1 MSAALEVRNLTK
13 DFQTNQG
20 FFRKGKPFRAVNN
33 VSFDIYTGRAIAIV
47 GESGCGKSTLARLIC
62 QMAGYTPTSG
72 EILINGKLIEP
83 IKSRQDRIDLSS
95 SVQMIFQDP
104 YGALNPVHTIGWHLD
119 RAARNQF
126 PNDKSKRT
134 QIAIESLEACGL
146 TPAKDVLQKHPFA
159 LSGGQRQRVCIA
171 RVIATG
177 AQVILADEPTSML
190 DVSIRIGVLKLL
202 DELKGKIEASF
213 VYITH
218 DLASARFFAD
228 DIVVMYSGHVV
239 EKGPTQA
246 IIENPRHPYTQLLLA
261 SVPDPDRE
269 SDDDDQ
275 QNDVIAE
282 APMWS
287 PDSAGCP
294 FYSRCPKATEQCSS
308 ETPKWHQ
315 LTDRQLFCHH
325 IGE

>member
-13 DFQTNQG
+13 DFVINKG
-20 FFRKGKPFRAVNN
+20 FFRKGQAFRAVNN
-33 VSFDIYTGRAIAIV
+33 VSFSIDTGRAIAIV

-72 EILINGKLIEP
+72 EIAINGKVVEP
-83 IKSRQDRIDLSS
+83 IKTRQDRIDLASD
-95 SVQMIFQDP
+95 VQMIFQDP
-104 YGALNPVHTIGWHLD
+104 YSALNPVHTIGWHLD

-126 PNDKSKRT
+126 PNDKKKRE

-146 TPAKDVLQKHPFA
+146 TPAKDVLYKHPFA

-269 SDDDDQ
+269 SSSDKVS
-275 QNDVIAE
+275 DVIAE

-287 PDSAGCP
+287 PDTIGCP
-294 FYSRCPKATEQCSS
+294 FWSRCPKATDRCNN
-308 ETPKWHQ
+308 ETPQWRD
-315 LTDRQLFCHH
+315 LDDRQVFCHYV
-325 IGE
+325 EE